1 MTTDKS
7 RLADVHNTI
16 FFFCCMALNKPSNYT
31 YSSSATVKSGSTSS
45 LFSGLSTYWSIEG
58 KAVNTIF
65 SVSVSVSVSQSLAR
79 QSDECGDI
87 VNICCGEC
95 FTKSDQ
101 AYILAAMLNSIANK
115 LMSLSLANSSPDNQ

>member
-1 MTTDKS
+1 
-7 RLADVHNTI
+7 
-16 FFFCCMALNKPSNYT
+16 MALNKPSNYT
-31 YSSSATVKSGSTSS
+31 YSPSATVKSGSTSS

-65 SVSVSVSVSQSLAR
+65 SVSVSVSKSLAR

-87 VNICCGEC
+87 VNICCGEF

-115 LMSLSLANSSPDNQ
+115 LMSLSLANSSPGNQ